1 MADCPL
7 ADECPSFT
15 ERIEGMGCVHY
26 GDRGGAEWCQHYN
39 QPIQDLKAQP
49 VKPGEEVVVE
59 VTDIHESGAGVGRTE
74 DGFIILVDGIL
85 PDARARVK
93 VTRVR
98 SNHATAEEVE
108 RLPMTEAGEAEGD
121 GDEEGDDTVDGAP
134 DPEDADAEE
143 DAEETSRDRGR
154 RERLGSRDNFWG
166 GD

>member
-39 QPIQDLKAQP
+39 QPIRDLKAQP

-85 PDARARVK
+85 PDARALVK

-108 RLPMTEAGEAEGD
+108 RLPMEPDEDEADDEG
-121 GDEEGDDTVDGAP
+121 
-134 DPEDADAEE
+134 DADAAGGPDSSE
-143 DAEETSRDRGR
+143 DDENERKTRERGR

>member
-7 ADECPSFT
+7 ADECPNFT

-39 QPIQDLKAQP
+39 QPIRDLKAQP

-85 PDARARVK
+85 PEARARVK

-98 SNHATAEEVE
+98 SNHATGEEVE
-108 RLPMTEAGEAEGD
+108 RLPM
-121 GDEEGDDTVDGAP
+121 EEDDD
-134 DPEDADAEE
+134 DADAEGAADDGA
-143 DAEETSRDRGR
+143 DAEDEGEDERTRDRGR